1 MFANRADVVISLVCM
16 RSRLFPF
23 FLFCLACLEGSSLL
37 QAENHVAYLNSIK
50 KIDVHTHVRMDAAF
64 VRELLDQQNFKYL
77 NVCVDSMGSEMTLSQ
92 RENARDLYQ
101 KYPRHYSWVTTFDSK
116 GLFEPGWTNRTIELL
131 KQDFENGA
139 IGVKIWKNFGME
151 ILNPTGEYVQ
161 IDDPILRPIFEF
173 IAQEN
178 KTLLAHIGE
187 PIRAWMPTYTTEEG
201 IPRNYWANRPEYSFY
216 DKPDK
221 PSYSDIISA
230 VDHVLRDHPNLRY
243 VAAHL
248 ASLEFDVEEIALRM
262 EKHPNFAVEIGGRT
276 RYLMWQARGKVRAFF
291 LKYQD
296 RILYGTDMGAPA
308 NMSLHES
315 ESRKNR
321 IITRNAHCAQY
332 LATDDEIP
340 WGDIISGDRPI
351 PEASYSVTGL
361 ALPESVL
368 KKIYYD
374 NVVRWFPGVETNFTD

>member
-1 MFANRADVVISLVCM
+1 M
-16 RSRLFPF
+16 RSRLPALW
-23 FLFCLACLEGSSLL
+23 LFCLFSLL
-37 QAENHVAYLNSIK
+37 LPASSQAESRVAYLDSIK
-50 KIDVHTHVRMDAAF
+50 KIDVHTHVRMDAPF
-64 VRELLDQQNFKYL
+64 VRDLLDQQNFKYL
-77 NVCVDSMGSEMTLSQ
+77 NVCVDSRGSEMTQYQ
-92 RENARDLYQ
+92 RENARALYE
-101 KYPRHYSWVTTFDSK
+101 KYPRYFSWVTTFDSK
-116 GLFEPGWTNRTIELL
+116 GLFEPGWTEKTIRQL
-131 KQDFENGA
+131 KEDFDNGA

-151 ILNPTGEYVQ
+151 ILNPEGEYVLV
-161 IDDPILRPIFEF
+161 DDPILKPIFEF
-173 IAQEN
+173 IEQEG

-187 PIRAWMPTYTTEEG
+187 PIRAWMPTYVTEEG

-243 VAAHL
+243 VGAHL
-248 ASLEFDVEEIALRM
+248 ASLEFDVAEIALRM
-262 EKHPNFAVEIGGRT
+262 DKHPNFAVEIGGRT

-291 LKYQD
+291 MKYQD

-308 NMSLHES
+308 DMSLHEA
-315 ESRKNR
+315 ERRKNR

-340 WGDIISGDRPI
+340 WGDIISGDRPV

-361 ALPESVL
+361 ALPRTVL

-374 NVVRWFPGVETNFTD
+374 NVVRWFPGVEEGFGE

>member
-1 MFANRADVVISLVCM
+1 MFAKRARIVITRDCM
-16 RSRLFPF
+16 KSRLLTLYFS
-23 FLFCLACLEGSSLL
+23 FLTSLACPVFVMGES
-37 QAENHVAYLNSIK
+37 HVAYLNSIK
-50 KIDVHTHVRMDAAF
+50 KFDVHTHVRTDAAF
-64 VRELLDQQNFKYL
+64 VRELLEKQNFKYL
-77 NVCVDSMGSEMTLSQ
+77 NVCVDSRGSEMTLSQ
-92 RENARDLYQ
+92 RENARELYQ
-101 KYPRHYSWVTTFDSK
+101 KYPRHYAWVTTFDSK
-116 GLFEPGWTNRTIELL
+116 GLFEPGWADRAIELL
-131 KQDFENGA
+131 KEDFENGA

-151 ILNPTGEYVQ
+151 IVNPKGEYIF
-161 IDDPILRPIFEF
+161 IDDPVLKPVFEF
-173 IAQEN
+173 IAQEG

-201 IPRNYWANRPEYSFY
+201 IPRNYWANHPEYSFY

-243 VAAHL
+243 VGAHL
-248 ASLEFDVEEIALRM
+248 ASLEYDVEELALRM

-308 NMSLHES
+308 GMSLHES

-340 WGDIISGDRPI
+340 WGDIVSGDRPI
-351 PEASYSVTGL
+351 PEATYSVTGL

-374 NVVRWFPGVETNFTD
+374 NVVRWFPGADEGFRE

>member
-1 MFANRADVVISLVCM
+1 M
-16 RSRLFPF
+16 RSRFPF
-23 FLFCLACLEGSSLL
+23 SPLFCLAILL
-37 QAENHVAYLNSIK
+37 MPFTGWAESRVAYLDSIK

-64 VRELLDQQNFKYL
+64 VRELLDEQNFKYI
-77 NVCVDSMGSEMTLSQ
+77 NVCVGSRGPELTRQQ
-92 RENARDLYQ
+92 RENARDLYE
-101 KYPRHYSWVTTFDSK
+101 KYPRYFSWVTTFDPE
-116 GLFEPGWTNRTIELL
+116 GLFEPGWTEKTIRQL
-131 KQDFENGA
+131 KEDFDNGA

-151 ILNPTGEYVQ
+151 ILNPEGEYVHV
-161 IDDPILRPIFEF
+161 DDPILKPIFEF
-173 IAQEN
+173 IAREN

-187 PIRAWMPTYTTEEG
+187 PIHAWMPTYTTSDG
-201 IPRNYWANRPEYSFY
+201 IPRNYWANNPQYSFY

-243 VAAHL
+243 VGAHL

-308 NMSLHES
+308 GATVHEI
-315 ESRKNR
+315 ERRKNR

-340 WGDIISGDRPI
+340 WGDIISGDRPL
-351 PEASYSVTGL
+351 PGPSYSVTGL

-368 KKIYYD
+368 KKVYYD
-374 NVVRWFPGVETNFTD
+374 NVVKWFPGVEEAFEE